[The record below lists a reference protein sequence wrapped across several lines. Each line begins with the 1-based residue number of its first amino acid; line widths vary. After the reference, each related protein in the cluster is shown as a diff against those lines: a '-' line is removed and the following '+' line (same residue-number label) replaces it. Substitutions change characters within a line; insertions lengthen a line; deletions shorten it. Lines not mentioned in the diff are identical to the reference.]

1 MRSLRKGFFMQS
13 KLSDLW
19 SQVDFIN
26 SRREWL
32 AKQPMDAFGKLLRE
46 DDRQEAGMLLRLVE
60 ELEVEILAL

>member
-19 SQVDFIN
+19 SQVDFI
-26 SRREWL
+26 SARREWL